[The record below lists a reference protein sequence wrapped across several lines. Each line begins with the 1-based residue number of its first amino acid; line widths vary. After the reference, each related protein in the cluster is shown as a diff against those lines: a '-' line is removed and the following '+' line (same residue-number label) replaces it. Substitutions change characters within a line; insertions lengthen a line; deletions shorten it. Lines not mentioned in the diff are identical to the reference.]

1 MQSTWGACPPDVLQ
15 RCMSAQSDHNDN
27 AAAACVCTLWRI
39 VFRSSCRAVTLAF
52 GKLRSPP
59 TPLPLRQF
67 QGVSSITLIGSPVE
81 FSKPYDEY
89 QNSSWIE
96 PLKSIPATCTTLN
109 LDVSRGPQD
118 PHNILDS
125 FHQLSS
131 LQQLNLQYDYSVHVP
146 LEALSSFNNL
156 QVLGI
161 SCRRHNN
168 KMYLVGSFKALP
180 RSITRL
186 QFSFCDKDEV
196 EPALMFR
203 DLTCLKLLRDLDLS
217 HCITAF
223 GSSGVCAIMNDET
236 AQPAASCASLGL
248 CTQLTRLI
256 LTNARLI
263 MDVTLELLA
272 FSALR
277 VLCLRHAISLPN
289 PGTIQVGLKDLVHS
303 LRHLAELDIRQCCVV
318 DMST

>member
-1 MQSTWGACPPDVLQ
+1 M
-15 RCMSAQSDHNDN
+15 
-27 AAAACVCTLWRI
+27 
-39 VFRSSCRAVTLAF
+39 
-52 GKLRSPP
+52 
-59 TPLPLRQF
+59 
-67 QGVSSITLIGSPVE
+67 
-81 FSKPYDEY
+81 
-89 QNSSWIE
+89 
-96 PLKSIPATCTTLN
+96 
-109 LDVSRGPQD
+109 
-118 PHNILDS
+118 DS
-125 FHQLSS
+125 FRQLSS

-161 SCRRHNN
+161 SCRRLNN
-168 KMYLVGSFKALP
+168 KMYLDGSFGALP

-186 QFSFCDKDEV
+186 QFLFCDKDEV
-196 EPALMFR
+196 EPALMLR
-203 DLTCLKLLRDLDLS
+203 DLTCLELLHDLDLS

-263 MDVTLELLA
+263 IDVTLELLA

-303 LRHLAELDIRQCCVV
+303 MRHLAELDIRQCHVV
-318 DMST
+318 DMSPPDCEEMSLSCLSFDYQRIKHHDKSWLNHFVVHEQDSEALIKPFLRMYCDSLSQCDV